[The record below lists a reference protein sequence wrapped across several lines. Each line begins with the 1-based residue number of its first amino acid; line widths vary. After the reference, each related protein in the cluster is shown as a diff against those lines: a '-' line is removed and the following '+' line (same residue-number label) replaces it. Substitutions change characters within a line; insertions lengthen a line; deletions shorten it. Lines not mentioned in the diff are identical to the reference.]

1 MAVKPGSG
9 GDRDF
14 VTIFKT
20 GSVDRDDYPELAEH
34 LLVLDDDGEVVNHS
48 LNLNGRG
55 LKPSFHP
62 APTGLE
68 INFYFEGD

>member
-20 GSVDRDDYPELAEH
+20 GSVDHDDY
-34 LLVLDDDGEVVNHS
+34 LLILYIIDYSVQTS
-48 LNLNGRG
+48 A
-55 LKPSFHP
+55 PS
-62 APTGLE
+62 
-68 INFYFEGD
+68 